1 MNQEEKFERHLNNFF
16 NTIYEICKSNNYDYI
31 KSYSIPH
38 GLTDIEKF
46 EKANADSD
54 LRRKYLEYLK
64 SIFNEAFS
72 LIESKSEWEENK
84 QMLKD
89 LETRVYKMFSDV
101 KLEKELVLSAE
112 EKVLLLDY
120 LGVLQYLN
128 TEGYSQKTQY
138 QLLAKILDRSEVN
151 IKKAI
156 SNVGGL
162 VKEKE
167 GVKNR
172 NSLNKLKTIVENTK
186 GKTPLDKILAD
197 LDRLDKK

>member
-1 MNQEEKFERHLNNFF
+1 MNREEKFERNLNNFF
-16 NTIYEICKSNNYDYI
+16 NAIEEICSSNNYDYI

-46 EKANADSD
+46 EKANADAD
-54 LRRKYLEYLK
+54 LRRRYLEYLK
-64 SIFNEAFS
+64 DVFNEAFS
-72 LIESKSEWEENK
+72 FIEDKSEWEENK

-120 LGVLQYLN
+120 LGVLQYLH
-128 TEGYSQKTQY
+128 TEGYNQKVQY
-138 QLLAKILDRSEVN
+138 QLLAKLLDRSEVN

-156 SNVGGL
+156 SNVGGA

-167 GVKNR
+167 GVKSRSN
-172 NSLNKLKTIVENTK
+172 LEKLKTIVENTK
-186 GKTPLDKILAD
+186 SKTLLDKIQVD
-197 LDRLDKK
+197 LDRLK